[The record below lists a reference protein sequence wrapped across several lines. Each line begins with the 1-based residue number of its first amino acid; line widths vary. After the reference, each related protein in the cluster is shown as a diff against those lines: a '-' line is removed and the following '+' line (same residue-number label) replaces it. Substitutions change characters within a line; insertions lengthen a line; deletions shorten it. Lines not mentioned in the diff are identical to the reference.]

1 MSDIRAR
8 ATGDG
13 TVMLAITDGDGRRAH
28 VELPI
33 EVAEKLKRRSKPR
46 WLLPEPIPRRS
57 LCLQEATHG
66 WKQTSFLE
74 MSGGEGPSGGMTLD
88 RKPK

>member
-8 ATGDG
+8 ATDHG

-33 EVAEKLKRRSKPR
+33 EVAEKLKTQIEVALVTARAQSRAEPPSPGSHT
-46 WLLPEPIPRRS
+46 WMEADQLPGDER
-57 LCLQEATHG
+57 G
-66 WKQTSFLE
+66 
-74 MSGGEGPSGGMTLD
+74 
-88 RKPK
+88 